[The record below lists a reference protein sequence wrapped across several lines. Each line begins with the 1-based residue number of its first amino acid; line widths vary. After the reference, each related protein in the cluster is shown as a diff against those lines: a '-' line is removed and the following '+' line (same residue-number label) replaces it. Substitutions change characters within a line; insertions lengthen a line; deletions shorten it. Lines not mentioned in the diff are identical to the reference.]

1 MDNRKRLIEK
11 IIEDIYELRK
21 RISSQMHVFFTEVQL
36 THTQAIVL
44 KLIKKRG
51 IINIKELASFL
62 GTSSS
67 AATQLVNGLVNKE
80 LLMRKRNP
88 HDRRTLK
95 IELTD
100 KAHRQFDVLKNR
112 SSETLTSIFNILD
125 DAELQKYFEI
135 NYKLLENMQAAD
147 NKDKM
152 DGSVRADV

>member
-1 MDNRKRLIEK
+1 
-11 IIEDIYELRK
+11 
-21 RISSQMHVFFTEVQL
+21 L
-36 THTQAIVL
+36 THTQAVVL

-147 NKDKM
+147 NKDKWM
-152 DGSVRADV
+152 EV